1 MRYRLYLTIKICF
14 VCLLSSIVLLL
25 LFSSPFSALAAKPAN
40 KSERPSVTLN
50 LPQGPLGV
58 TLTVKGNNF
67 HPGEASI
74 TYADGSNRPGTFV
87 APSDTSVLVQGN
99 GTFVS
104 TNVVLPS
111 AGGIG
116 TWRIVITD
124 SAGTVATAPY
134 KVLAYGKMQHANVP
148 TLQCSSTNAKIGD
161 LIAFTGTDWLP
172 QGTSVQLQVVTDTA
186 TIPLL
191 AAPVKSDKDGT
202 ITGAFHIPTSLN
214 PAQTMANLSAV
225 DASGAMHV
233 QVQISLPGLPP
244 TPTVLPTPSPVVK
257 SSAVT
262 PSSTS
267 NGGTTISFDKLEQ
280 ALFQLSGSSLIIIA
294 LIVGGTL
301 GLAGMMLIMFLLPW
315 RRRSHSQATVPYS
328 RQKLTHKRP

>member
-1 MRYRLYLTIKICF
+1 MRHHLYLSVKLYF
-14 VCLLSSIVLLL
+14 VCLLSGIVLLL
-25 LFSSPFSALAAKPAN
+25 LFSSPLSVLAATPAN
-40 KSERPSVTLN
+40 KSVHPSVTLN
-50 LPQGPLGV
+50 IPQGPLGV
-58 TLTVKGNNF
+58 TLTVKGSNF
-67 HPGEASI
+67 HPGAASI

-87 APSDTSVLVQGN
+87 APSDMSVLVQEN

-134 KVLAYGKMQHANVP
+134 KVLAYGNMQHANVP

-161 LIAFTGTDWLP
+161 LIAFTGTNWLP
-172 QGTSVQLQVVTDTA
+172 QGTSVQVQVVTDTA

-191 AAPVKSDKDGT
+191 VAPVKSDKDGT
-202 ITGAFHIPTSLN
+202 ITGAFHIPTTLN
-214 PAQTMANLSAV
+214 PAQTIANLSAV
-225 DASGAMHV
+225 DTSGAMRV
-233 QVQISLPGLPP
+233 QVQINLPGLSP

-257 SSAVT
+257 AE

-267 NGGTTISFDKLEQ
+267 HGSTTISFEKLGQ
-280 ALFQLSGSSLIIIA
+280 ALFQLNSSALVIIA

-301 GLAGMMLIMFLLPW
+301 GLAGMMLILFQLPW
-315 RRRSHSQATVPYS
+315 RKRFYSQATVPYH
-328 RQKLTHKRP
+328 RQKLTRGKR